1 MSGSSNRLSTPKQI
15 LVVISGLG
23 FISSTV
29 WHALTL
35 FGRELPN
42 GLSMTL
48 FVGVFVVWLP
58 AVITILP
65 LNDRI
70 AANRRD
76 SWKIMMEGAPT
87 WMALLC
93 FYVGIYASINFFL
106 TTGKITGS
114 VSSTDEHFQ
123 RVGSAI
129 AMVFYSTA
137 SAIFV
142 ASGAR
147 DNAVRCPEGH
157 FVFSGQDRCSIC
169 GQVPESQRET
179 SLKHG
184 A

>member
-1 MSGSSNRLSTPKQI
+1 MSGSSTRLSTPKQI
-15 LVVISGLG
+15 LVFISVLG
-23 FISSTV
+23 FVASTI
-29 WHALTL
+29 WHVLTL

-42 GLSMTL
+42 SLSMLL
-48 FVGVFVVWLP
+48 FLGIFVVWLP
-58 AVITILP
+58 AVITPLP

-70 AANRRD
+70 AENRRNT
-76 SWKIMMEGAPT
+76 WKVVMEGAPT
-87 WMALLC
+87 WMALVCL
-93 FYVGIYASINFFL
+93 YVGIYASINFFL
-106 TTGKITGS
+106 ATGNITGS

-142 ASGAR
+142 AARAR
-147 DNAVRCPEGH
+147 DDAVRCPEGH

-169 GQVPESQRET
+169 GQVPQSQRET
-179 SLKHG
+179 FLKHG